1 MRVGRGLGVRLAPLA
16 ALIPLVVGR
25 ADAGD
30 EVVIV
35 GFGDFGAVVVDA
47 GREESLAAFKQ

>member
-1 MRVGRGLGVRLAPLA
+1 MGVRLAPLGA
-16 ALIPLVVGR
+16 PIPLVVGR
-25 ADAGD
+25 ENAGD

-35 GFGDFGAVVVDA
+35 GFGDFGALVVDA

>member
-1 MRVGRGLGVRLAPLA
+1 LGVRLAPLGA
-16 ALIPLVVGR
+16 PIPLVVGR
-25 ADAGD
+25 ENAGD

-35 GFGDFGAVVVDA
+35 GFGDFGALVVDA